1 MGIIWAAAVTNSCI
15 AIATRTADIFRE
27 INNLK
32 VSSESREMRNVNT
45 VAASVAVVS
54 AFMGIMWCAIGSL
67 LSPNIYSDIAIPVS
81 SLLLLC
87 TRRGMIFGDFH
98 PMALSGMFTTSYLLL
113 SALYS
118 IFALRATDTFFVAP
132 STWYEDGIVS
142 VWSASSM
149 WLPWLTLLLMLVP
162 LPAIVLGII
171 RRKDE
176 TEELMFVLAVLSLA
190 AAVGAQIMSVRILGV
205 MGLVYGM
212 SGVATAGTTHMQS
225 NRLI

>member
-15 AIATRTADIFRE
+15 AIATRTADIIRE